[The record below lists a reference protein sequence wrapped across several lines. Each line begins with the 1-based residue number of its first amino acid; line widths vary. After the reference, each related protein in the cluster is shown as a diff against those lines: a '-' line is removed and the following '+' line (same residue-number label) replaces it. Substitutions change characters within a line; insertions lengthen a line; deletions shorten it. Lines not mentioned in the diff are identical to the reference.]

1 MTTILAVLFLTG
13 RIINFTEGSE
23 SAMSI
28 DFSGIEKMSENIKDL
43 PLLSFLLVII
53 PLFSFLLLFLFKN
66 RRLQIKMTLLLIL
79 LIIVQVGVIAYYS
92 YYIINNFNVEV
103 DTGIKLIIPF
113 FELLLSILAYRSIK
127 KDEDLV
133 RSYDRLR

>member
-1 MTTILAVLFLTG
+1 
-13 RIINFTEGSE
+13 
-23 SAMSI
+23 
-28 DFSGIEKMSENIKDL
+28 
-43 PLLSFLLVII
+43 
-53 PLFSFLLLFLFKN
+53 
-66 RRLQIKMTLLLIL
+66 MTLLLIL